1 MSNIDST
8 RRRVLARGA
17 LVVGALAGALGV
29 SSLADATGVAPR
41 RPVNLRLSGRQWHLV
56 AVGKRPGELPQP
68 GEPVSLYGAL
78 EGDAGGHF
86 YSTSIFV
93 GAPLG
98 DGPQAASYVES
109 HHFNL
114 EEGTIV
120 GSGTWHVAGTSRF
133 AVIGGTGRY
142 ANASGSYEA
151 VQRPLELGGDGTAE
165 FTFNLTLPGGS
176 NGV

>member
-17 LVVGALAGALGV
+17 LVVGALAGVLGAG
-29 SSLADATGVAPR
+29 SLAVAKGVASGQQ
-41 RPVNLRLSGRQWHLV
+41 VNMRLKGRQWHLV
-56 AVGKRPGELPQP
+56 AVGKRPGELPLP
-68 GEPVSLYGAL
+68 GESVSLYGAL
-78 EGDAGGHF
+78 DGDAGGHF
-86 YSTSIFV
+86 YSSSIFV

-98 DGPQAASYVES
+98 DGLQAASYVES

-120 GSGTWHVAGTSRF
+120 GAGTWHVSGPSRF

-142 ANASGSYEA
+142 AHASGSYEA

-165 FTFNLTLPGGS
+165 FTFNLIVPGGS

>member
-1 MSNIDST
+1 MSNVDST

-17 LVVGALAGALGV
+17 LVVAALAGALGAGSV
-29 SSLADATGVAPR
+29 AVATRAAPGR
-41 RPVNLRLSGRQWHLV
+41 QVNFQLNGRQWHLV
-56 AVGKRPGELPQP
+56 AVGKRPGELPLP
-68 GEPVSLYGAL
+68 GESVSLYGAL
-78 EGDAGGHF
+78 DGDAGGHF
-86 YSTSIFV
+86 YSSSIFV

-114 EEGTIV
+114 EHGTII
-120 GSGTWHVAGTSRF
+120 GTGTWHVAGTSRF

-165 FTFNLTLPGGS
+165 FTFNLILPGGA
-176 NGV
+176 NGD